1 MFWRSL
7 RFLSWLL
14 AGGLAGSF
22 VHTGGTHAE
31 GSAFGVAVGALLWFL
46 VDISRAN
53 KFIASLRANDL
64 RPDDRTP
71 GLWGDLQDRTLKLLR
86 QREQQ
91 LTDAQGRLQ
100 DFLSA
105 LQVSPHGVILLGTDA
120 RIEWCNYTAATHFG
134 LDLER
139 DLAQCVGN
147 LVRDPMFTQYLSSR
161 DYAHDL
167 VMVAPGASPSRPMM
181 LSVHLH
187 PYGEGRM
194 LLLSRD
200 ITLLEQA
207 EAMRRDF
214 VANVS
219 HEIRTPLTVLAGF
232 VETLQTLELDQA
244 ERAHYLDVM
253 SRQSERMRSL
263 VNDLLTLS
271 KLEGSP
277 VPSLDTWVPFSQ
289 VMHQVQQDANVLS
302 RLLCTDHSSAH
313 ELVFENQTD
322 VEVAGSALELH
333 SALANL
339 VSNAIRYTPSS
350 GRVSVSAFRQ
360 PNDTLCFAV
369 LDTGPG
375 IASEHLGRL
384 TERFYRVD
392 RSRSR
397 ETGGTGLGLAI
408 VKHVVQRHGATLAIQ
423 STVGSGS
430 EFRITFPAN
439 RVRSRHQRI

>member
-1 MFWRSL
+1 MP
-7 RFLSWLL
+7 
-14 AGGLAGSF
+14 GS
-22 VHTGGTHAE
+22 TL
-31 GSAFGVAVGALLWFL
+31 GVVLGALLWFL
-46 VDISRAN
+46 VDIGRAT
-53 KFIASLRANDL
+53 KFVKSLRANDL
-64 RPDDRTP
+64 RTDDRSP
-71 GLWGDLQDRTLKLLR
+71 GLWGDVHDRTRKLLR
-86 QREQQ
+86 ERERE
-91 LTDAQGRLQ
+91 LTDAQRRLQ

-105 LQVSPHGVILLGTDA
+105 LQVSPHGVILLGHDV

-134 LDLER
+134 LDLAR

-147 LVRDPMFTQYLSSR
+147 LVRDPGFTQYLNSR

-167 VMVAPGASPSRPMM
+167 VMLAPGASPSRPMM

-187 PYGEGRM
+187 PYGDGRM

-232 VETLQTLELDQA
+232 VETLQTLELDDA

-253 SRQSERMRSL
+253 ARQSERMQSL

-277 VPSLDTWVPFSQ
+277 APGLETWTPFSQ
-289 VMHQVQQDANVLS
+289 LMNQVQQDAHALS
-302 RLLCTDHSSAH
+302 QLLCMDLASSH
-313 ELVFENQTD
+313 VLVFVNQAD
-322 VEVAGSALELH
+322 VEVAGNALELH
-333 SALANL
+333 SALSNL

-350 GRVSVSAFRQ
+350 GRVQVSASLQ

-369 LDTGPG
+369 VDTGPG

-408 VKHVVQRHGATLAIQ
+408 VKHVVQRHGAALAIQ
-423 STVGSGS
+423 STVGVGS
-430 EFRITFPAN
+430 EFRITLPAG
-439 RVRSRHQRI
+439 RVRARVQRT